1 MKIRKMKTFALI
13 TFISILATS
22 CGIKKPRPQKENV
35 KSTIY
40 NDMAAKMVENLKADK
55 SVKEIQDKFE
65 NLTEEE
71 LVKGLPTD
79 ANKKAFWINV
89 YNGYIIAI
97 LKKDKSQF
105 KDRSAFFGK
114 KQINIAGNILSF
126 DDIENGMIR
135 KSQYKFGLGY
145 IRKILPSAFERHLR
159 VDDRDYRIHFTI
171 NCGAK
176 SCPPVRVYKP
186 EGLYDQLENSAKA
199 YLTDHTKYSE
209 KKNEVESSVLM
220 SYFRG
225 DFGGKSGQMKILK
238 SFKLIPEDSNPK
250 ITYGK
255 YDWSLD
261 IDNFAKQ

>member
-1 MKIRKMKTFALI
+1 MKIRKMKTLALI
-13 TFISILATS
+13 AFISIVATS
-22 CGIKKPRPQKENV
+22 CGIKKPQPVKGDV
-35 KSTIY
+35 KSTMY
-40 NDMAAKMVENLKADK
+40 NDLTAKMLDNLKANK
-55 SVKEIQDKFE
+55 SVKDIQDKLE
-65 NLTEEE
+65 NATEDD
-71 LVKGLPTD
+71 LIKGLPTD

-89 YNGYIIAI
+89 YNGYIVAI

-114 KQINIAGNILSF
+114 KQVKIAGQTLSF

-145 IRKILPSAFERHLR
+145 VRKVLPSAFERHLR
-159 VDDRDYRIHFTI
+159 VDERDYRIHFTL

-186 EGLYDQLENSAKA
+186 EELYNQLENAAKV
-199 YLTDHTKYSE
+199 YLTDHTKYS
-209 KKNEVESSVLM
+209 KDKNEVESSILM

-225 DFGGKSGQMKILK
+225 DFGGKGGQKKILK

-250 ITYGK
+250 ITYGS
-255 YDWSLD
+255 YDWTLD
-261 IDNFAKQ
+261 IDNFAK

>member
-1 MKIRKMKTFALI
+1 MKIRKMKTLALI
-13 TFISILATS
+13 AFISIVAAS
-22 CGIKKPRPQKENV
+22 CGIKKPQPINDDV
-35 KSTIY
+35 KATMY
-40 NDMAAKMVENLKADK
+40 NDLSAKLLENLKANK
-55 SVKEIQDKFE
+55 SVKDIQDKLE
-65 NLTEEE
+65 NATEED
-71 LVKGLPTD
+71 LIKGLPTD
-79 ANKKAFWINV
+79 DNKKAFWINV

-105 KDRSAFFGK
+105 DDRSAFFGK
-114 KQINIAGNILSF
+114 KQIKIAGETLSF

-145 IRKILPSAFERHLR
+145 IRKVLPSAFERHLR
-159 VDDRDYRIHFTI
+159 VDNRDFRIHFAL

-186 EGLYDQLENSAKA
+186 EGLYNQLENAAKI
-199 YLTDHTKYSE
+199 YLTDHTKYS
-209 KKNEVESSVLM
+209 KDKNEAESSVLM

-225 DFGGKSGQMKILK
+225 DFGGKGGQKKILK
-238 SFKLIPEDSNPK
+238 SFKLIPEDSNPT

-261 IDNFAKQ
+261 IDNFAK